1 MQGANSNHYNFAIIP
16 CNSLENCVV
25 GVGMTKKSKHP
36 HHIQHV
42 QTFTVQ
48 HFDGMTQKLISNR

>member
-25 GVGMTKKSKHP
+25 GVGMTKKQASYS
-36 HHIQHV
+36 
-42 QTFTVQ
+42 TR
-48 HFDGMTQKLISNR
+48 SNFHGAALRWDDTEANK